1 MSYYI
6 LNIYNGREKFFYNTK
21 NNFVE
26 SINKQT
32 LTKKKIP
39 NHYMIINR
47 IIKPAFS
54 NVYDTFPKYII
65 IIIIRE

>member
-1 MSYYI
+1 MVAR
-6 LNIYNGREKFFYNTK
+6 NFFTIQK

-32 LTKKKIP
+32 LTKKKEKIP

-54 NVYDTFPKYII
+54 NVYDTFPNYYY
-65 IIIIRE
+65 